1 MGSVKNCSDEFFLF
15 TPTHIHVC
23 HTSPSPLS
31 GIAVFTRSNL
41 SCLRYSYLLC
51 AVCWLR
57 SRCQSPSLYS
67 YRRFLFTSQ
76 NIFFRTEVKIVYLQ
90 LKSIYIVIIAV
101 SLKYHHFYKRY
112 VLFYISTALLCN
124 DSPPSVVCYEDRR
137 WRRTVQRSRIDAMFR
152 FGAVFGSAAAA
163 AAAAIR
169 PSRVDARRRADL
181 ESTPSLLLAP
191 SSVRSCKS
199 EMDVSELLL
208 LVVPSTL

>member
-1 MGSVKNCSDEFFLF
+1 M
-15 TPTHIHVC
+15 
-23 HTSPSPLS
+23 
-31 GIAVFTRSNL
+31 
-41 SCLRYSYLLC
+41 
-51 AVCWLR
+51 CWLR

-67 YRRFLFTSQ
+67 YRRFLLTSQ

-124 DSPPSVVCYEDRR
+124 DSPPSVVC
-137 WRRTVQRSRIDAMFR
+137 
-152 FGAVFGSAAAA
+152 
-163 AAAAIR
+163 AAIR

-181 ESTPSLLLAP
+181 ESSPPLLLAP